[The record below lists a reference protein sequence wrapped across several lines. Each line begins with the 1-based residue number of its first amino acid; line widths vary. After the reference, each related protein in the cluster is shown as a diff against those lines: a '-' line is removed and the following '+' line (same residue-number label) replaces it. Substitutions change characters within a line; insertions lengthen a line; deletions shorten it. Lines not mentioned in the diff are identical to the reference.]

1 MQLFTLIYLE
11 QIIKEKYMMKILNK
25 NRFKNKPDAILID
38 TDNTIYPYEPSHLA
52 AMEAL
57 KEKVSKEM
65 NISFSDF
72 DTCFNQAKLDV
83 KSRLENTAASHSRLL
98 YMQRFLELLGLGSK
112 FLLALDLEQTYWK
125 AFLNASKLF
134 PNLRSFLD
142 DCRLMAIP
150 VINITDLTSQIQYR
164 KIIYF
169 DLDDSFDAIV
179 TSEEAGTEKTSKEPF
194 ELAIKKIGRNVNN
207 VWMIGDNS

>member
-1 MQLFTLIYLE
+1 MKNLLLTKLY
-11 QIIKEKYMMKILNK
+11 KEWKLSKKKYMMKILNK

-98 YMQRFLELLGLGSK
+98 YMQRFLELLGLHTGEHS
-112 FLLALDLEQTYWK
+112 
-125 AFLNASKLF
+125 
-134 PNLRSFLD
+134 
-142 DCRLMAIP
+142 
-150 VINITDLTSQIQYR
+150 
-164 KIIYF
+164 
-169 DLDDSFDAIV
+169 
-179 TSEEAGTEKTSKEPF
+179 
-194 ELAIKKIGRNVNN
+194 
-207 VWMIGDNS
+207 